1 MVAIDKVIAPESS
14 FSHNMLTFEAL
25 FLLGACSLLLLGNQ
39 TQLVKNLA
47 MVFSGIVLE
56 ALPFMLLGSVA
67 GGLIE
72 VYVSQERLIA
82 RLPKRRW
89 LVVFAAAALGI
100 VCPVCECAVVPV
112 VRRLLGKG
120 IPFPAAVAFLLGA
133 PLVNPIVGAST
144 AVAYSY
150 SGSVALIRLSL
161 GYVIAVAAGLAMG
174 WLFPEGSAL
183 ISRKFAPHQH
193 KHDCGCGCDHS
204 DTDHLAAHPGRQGI
218 MNAFRHA
225 SADFL
230 EVGHF
235 LVLGAFIAALAQ
247 TVIAR
252 QSLAHFG
259 RSPLSAIALM
269 MLLAVGLNICSQAD
283 AFIAA
288 SFRNVL
294 PFSAQMAFMLLGPM
308 LDLKLIFM
316 YTGIFRRKAIVM
328 FAIVIALMVF
338 LAVCGVQVM
347 LPGGPR

>member
-1 MVAIDKVIAPESS
+1 MVASDKVIIPENS
-14 FSHNMLTFEAL
+14 FRSNMLTFEAL
-25 FLLGACSLLLLGNQ
+25 FLLGAFDLLLLGSR

-47 MVFSGIVLE
+47 TVFSGIVLE
-56 ALPFMLLGSVA
+56 ALPFMLLGSLA
-67 GGLIE
+67 GGVIE
-72 VYVSQERLIA
+72 VYLSRERLIA
-82 RLPKRRW
+82 RLPKSRW
-89 LVVFAAAALGI
+89 LVVFAAAALGV

-133 PLVNPIVGAST
+133 PLVNPIVGVST

-150 SGSVALIRLSL
+150 NGSVAIIRLTL
-161 GYVIAVAAGLAMG
+161 GYAIAVAAGLAMG

-183 ISRKFAPHQH
+183 ISRRALRPRHT
-193 KHDCGCGCDHS
+193 HDCGCGCDHS
-204 DTDHLAAHPGRQGI
+204 DNDHLAAHPGSQGI
-218 MNAFRHA
+218 LNAFRHA

-247 TVIAR
+247 TLVAR
-252 QSLAHFG
+252 QSLSHFAN
-259 RSPLSAIALM
+259 SPLSAIGLM

-288 SFRNVL
+288 SFRNML

-316 YTGIFRRKAIVM
+316 YTSIFRRKAIAT
-328 FAIVIALMVF
+328 FAIVIALTVF
-338 LAVCGVQVM
+338 IAACLLQLL